1 MKGTKWKLSSYKED
15 EPLKP
20 QWYWAIVLKY
30 ITVKTFIY
38 KTINKILYAIL

>member
-1 MKGTKWKLSSYKED
+1 MRAKLNLNSYSD
-15 EPLKP
+15 NEPLKP

-38 KTINKILYAIL
+38 KTINKIFYAIL